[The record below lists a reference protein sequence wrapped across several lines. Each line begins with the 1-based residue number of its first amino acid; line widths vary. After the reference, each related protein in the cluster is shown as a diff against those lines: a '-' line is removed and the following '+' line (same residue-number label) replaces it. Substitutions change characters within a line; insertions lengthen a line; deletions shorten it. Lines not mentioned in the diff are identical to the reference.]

1 MAEWPAR
8 ELGDLCSR
16 ITVGH
21 VGSMASRYVPT
32 GIPFL
37 RSQNVKPG
45 RLDMNSLAYIDAE
58 FHAEL
63 AKSQLRAGDLVIV
76 RTGVPGVAAL
86 IPEGIGPLNCA
97 DLVIARPAPGVDARF
112 LCYAINETA
121 GGFIRAHTVGAVQQH
136 FNVASA
142 KRLVLNLPSLS
153 EQRAIVAVL
162 GALDDKIAANERIAA
177 VADGLADSI
186 FERCTRNA
194 RLQPLSEFVTPILG
208 GTPDRKVES
217 YWGQGIPWA
226 SAKDVASAAS
236 GVVADTA
243 EQITR
248 EAANGTRV
256 KPLPERSV
264 ILTARGTVG
273 AVGRVIRPMAI
284 NQSCYAFRPE
294 EIPPAILFHLV
305 RKGAKNILS
314 VAHGTVF
321 STVNMK
327 TFKHILV
334 PMIEIEMRSTLEEEL
349 APLHRQIEARI
360 EESRTLSD
368 LRDALL
374 PQLMSG
380 KLRVRDAEKI
390 VEDAV

>member
-1 MAEWPAR
+1 MAEWPVR

-21 VGSMASRYVPT
+21 VGSMASRYVPR
-32 GIPFL
+32 GVPFL

-45 RLDMNSLAYIDAE
+45 RIDLSSLAYIDE
-58 FHAEL
+58 GFHVEL
-63 AKSQLRAGDLVIV
+63 SKSQLRAGDLVIV
-76 RTGVPGVAAL
+76 RTGVPGVAAV
-86 IPEGIGPLNCA
+86 IPEGIDSLNCA
-97 DLVIARPAPGVDARF
+97 DLVIARPKPGVNVQF

-121 GGFIRAHTVGAVQQH
+121 GSFIRAHTVGAVQQH

-142 KRLVLNLPSLS
+142 KRMTLKLPSLA
-153 EQRAIVAVL
+153 EQRAIVEVL
-162 GALDDKIAANERIAA
+162 GALDDKIGVNARIAA
-177 VADGLADSI
+177 SADDLANHIFGRRTRDSRLVA
-186 FERCTRNA
+186 
-194 RLQPLSEFVTPILG
+194 LSEFVEPILG
-208 GTPDRKVES
+208 GTPDRKVDS
-217 YWGQGIPWA
+217 YWGLGIPWA
-226 SAKDVASAAS
+226 SAKDVANAAS

-243 EQITR
+243 EQITK
-248 EAANGTRV
+248 EAVNSTRV

-264 ILTARGTVG
+264 VLTARGTVG
-273 AVGRVIRPMAI
+273 AVARLAWPMAI
-284 NQSCYAFRPE
+284 NQSCYAFRSS

-305 RKGAKNILS
+305 RKGAENILG

-327 TFKHILV
+327 TFDHILV
-334 PMIEIEMRSTLEEEL
+334 PMVEVEARPGLEDDL
-349 APLHRQIEARI
+349 ACLHRQIEAHI
-360 EESRTLSD
+360 KESRVLAD
-368 LRDALL
+368 LRDTLL